1 MAYTSNVHL
10 LTDSSSAR
18 QLAAKQGVGK
28 VRHLDGKI
36 LWIQQHVLSG
46 DVQLQQLPTVW
57 NVSDLCTKAL
67 TQQRVKLL
75 LHELNVC
82 DDAGLTVIGLDE
94 HDQQSERNGSKR
106 QMMKLA
112 KNLTRIF
119 SLMGLGP
126 SGAAG
131 QGIFPDGE
139 DTGICSVASMS
150 PPCVENETTHD
161 FPWMLCFCIFLSVIS
176 WVIFAGAAWKV
187 YKWFVNSATTIE
199 REHYH
204 LSVQAA
210 ELDTAFG
217 EIQTSQG
224 DMGRTLLDHDRRLAR
239 LEHGLGE
246 TARDLDFV
254 QDYSASIHYGLVEM
268 GGFRRFGELTPDHN
282 RAMYQRERGNMVS
295 FNVMGGERYLRLA
308 CQQTTGIHAHTDNT
322 DDRRDAD
329 ENEEG
334 GESETPMEVDNEI
347 RDVNTREHLVN
358 RLRALLNEAL
368 AREEFR
374 DGAVIQQLI
383 MLALNLEP
391 GRPIGL
397 ERFNQLLENV
407 ITELQNRHQR
417 SVGHSQSTMAD
428 VYEIYIG
435 EFMEQ
440 LSHR

>member
-1 MAYTSNVHL
+1 MS
-10 LTDSSSAR
+10 
-18 QLAAKQGVGK
+18 
-28 VRHLDGKI
+28 
-36 LWIQQHVLSG
+36 
-46 DVQLQQLPTVW
+46 VQL
-57 NVSDLCTKAL
+57 
-67 TQQRVKLL
+67 
-75 LHELNVC
+75 
-82 DDAGLTVIGLDE
+82 
-94 HDQQSERNGSKR
+94 
-106 QMMKLA
+106 
-112 KNLTRIF
+112 
-119 SLMGLGP
+119 
-126 SGAAG
+126 
-131 QGIFPDGE
+131 
-139 DTGICSVASMS
+139 
-150 PPCVENETTHD
+150 
-161 FPWMLCFCIFLSVIS
+161 
-176 WVIFAGAAWKV
+176 
-187 YKWFVNSATTIE
+187 
-199 REHYH
+199 
-204 LSVQAA
+204 A

-224 DMGRTLLDHDRRLAR
+224 DIGRTLPDHDRRLVR

-254 QDYSASIHYGLVEM
+254 QDYSSSIHYGLVEM
-268 GGFRRFGELTPDHN
+268 GGFRRFGELTPEQN
-282 RAMYQRERGNMVS
+282 RAMYQRESGNMVS
-295 FNVMGGERYLRLA
+295 FNVMGGECYLRLA
-308 CQQTTGIHAHTDNT
+308 CQQTTGIHAHTDNS

-383 MLALNLEP
+383 MQVLDLEP

-407 ITELQNRHQR
+407 ITELQSRHQR
-417 SVGHSQSTMAD
+417 AVGHSQSTMAD